1 MVLPL
6 LPETEIT
13 GIDRIDPFDQ
23 AGNHH
28 RGGAARRGVSR
39 EIRAVKTFAAKTDK
53 KITRF
58 RLSRVR
64 ADTGNSRIGITVE
77 HRPLN
82 RLGNPAR
89 CRDERHSDFS
99 SFSFAMRL

>member
-1 MVLPL
+1 M
-6 LPETEIT
+6 
-13 GIDRIDPFDQ
+13 
-23 AGNHH
+23 
-28 RGGAARRGVSR
+28 RRGVSR

-53 KITRF
+53 EITRF
-58 RLSRVR
+58 RLSCVR
-64 ADTGNSRIGITVE
+64 ADTGNSRISITVE
-77 HRPLN
+77 HRPIN